1 MKTVSKGEAG
11 KMKGGELVRCF
22 GSTTIGPRG
31 QVVIPVSARK
41 ELGLESGDTMLVFS
55 GFHGHGVM
63 LLKADAIESMLSKA
77 TERITDMEKQVKDYL
92 PLSKS
97 KKS

>member
-1 MKTVSKGEAG
+1 
-11 KMKGGELVRCF
+11 MKGGELVRCF
-22 GSTTIGPRG
+22 GSTTLGPRG

-41 ELGLESGDTMLVFS
+41 DLGLESGDTLLVFS

-63 LLKADAIESMLSKA
+63 LLKADAIESMLGQAS
-77 TERITDMEKQVKDYL
+77 ERISNMEKQVKGFL
-92 PLSKS
+92 PAAKS

>member
-1 MKTVSKGEAG
+1 
-11 KMKGGELVRCF
+11 MKGGELVRCF
-22 GSTTIGPRG
+22 GSTTLGPRG

-41 ELGLESGDTMLVFS
+41 DLGLESGDTLLVFS

-77 TERITDMEKQVKDYL
+77 TERISSMEKQVKDYL
-92 PLSKS
+92 PLPKS
-97 KKS
+97 KKK

>member
-1 MKTVSKGEAG
+1 
-11 KMKGGELVRCF
+11 MKGGELVRCF

>member
-1 MKTVSKGEAG
+1 M
-11 KMKGGELVRCF
+11 VRCF

-41 ELGLESGDTMLVFS
+41 ELGLESGDTLLVFS

-77 TERITDMEKQVKDYL
+77 TERITDMEQQVKDYL
-92 PLSKS
+92 PLSKP

>member
-1 MKTVSKGEAG
+1 
-11 KMKGGELVRCF
+11 MKGGESSRCF